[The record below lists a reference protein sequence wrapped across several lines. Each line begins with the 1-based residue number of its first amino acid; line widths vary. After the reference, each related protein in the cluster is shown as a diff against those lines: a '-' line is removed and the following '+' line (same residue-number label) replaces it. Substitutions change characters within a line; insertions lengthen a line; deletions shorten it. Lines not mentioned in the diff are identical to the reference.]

1 MIIYKTGNLL
11 DVVEGVI
18 IHGCNAQGVMGSGV
32 ALAIKEKYPDAYRVY
47 KDFEA
52 KHGLKLGSISLR
64 GMQKHTKEVKQNLW
78 IANAITQEFYGSDST
93 VQYVSYGSV
102 HLAFEKL
109 HKHFPAEVPFHFPK
123 IGAGRGNGDWLV
135 ISQLIE
141 LACPYRELVCWEL

>member
-1 MIIYKTGNLL
+1 MIIYKHGNLL
-11 DVVEGVI
+11 NVTEGVI

-32 ALAIKEKYPDAYRVY
+32 ALAIKIKYPKAYEAY
-47 KDFEA
+47 KAFEE
-52 KHGLKLGSISLR
+52 KRGLSLASISIRKIDPKLY
-64 GMQKHTKEVKQNLW
+64 
-78 IANAITQEFYGSDST
+78 IANAITQEFYGNDPV
-93 VQYVSYGSV
+93 VQYASYGAI

>member
-1 MIIYKTGNLL
+1 MISYKHGNLL
-11 DVVEGVI
+11 NVTEGVI

-32 ALAIKEKYPDAYRVY
+32 ALAIKNKYPDAYRAY
-47 KDFEA
+47 KDFES
-52 KHGLKLGSISLR
+52 KHGLKLASISIR
-64 GMQKHTKEVKQNLW
+64 KVDTKLH
-78 IANAITQEFYGSDST
+78 IANAITQEFYGRDPK
-93 VQYVSYGSV
+93 VQYVSYGAI

>member
-1 MIIYKTGNLL
+1 MITYKTGNLL
-11 DVVEGVI
+11 NVVDGVI

-32 ALAIKEKYPDAYRVY
+32 ALAIKTKYPDAYRAY

-52 KHGLKLGSISLR
+52 KHGLKLASVSIR
-64 GMQKHTKEVKQNLW
+64 RVDTKLH
-78 IANAITQEFYGSDST
+78 IANAITQEFYGTDP
-93 VQYVSYGSV
+93 VIQYASYGAI

-141 LACPYRELVCWEL
+141 LACPYRELICWEL